1 MRNKFDE
8 QLKTLND
15 ELTQMGFLVEKA
27 IKNAVNA
34 LETGNDS
41 LAEDA
46 ISFDKE
52 IDKKEKDIESL
63 CLRLLLQQQP
73 VARDL
78 RQISAAL
85 KMITDMER
93 IGDMA
98 SDIAE
103 IEKSYDQKDMKYV
116 KELYH
121 IPQMA
126 DAAID
131 MVNRSVEA
139 YVKKDEQ
146 LAFKVID
153 SDDLVDNLFT
163 SVKNDLIELIRK
175 DPKSGDSSMN
185 LLMVAKYFER
195 IGDHATNIA
204 EWVLFSLNV
213 NFKK

>member
-175 DPKSGDSSMN
+175 DPKSGDSSMD

-204 EWVLFSLNV
+204 EWVLFSLNI

>member
-8 QLKTLND
+8 QLKTLNE

-175 DPKSGDSSMN
+175 DPKSGDSSMD
-185 LLMVAKYFER
+185 LLMVVKYFER